1 VIKTS
6 DLKKL
11 GLSGSPLVQRPALRP
26 WLLAARPKTLTAGA
40 VPVVV
45 GTAFACADGP
55 RIAWSLFTFALLG
68 AIFIQIATNFI
79 NDALDFRKGA
89 DTADRIG
96 PLRVTQAGLLTPE
109 AVLRGAAVCFLLAIL
124 CGVPLVLRG
133 GFPLLV
139 IGLASVAAAYAYTGG
154 PYPLAYHGLG
164 ELFVMVFFGLVAVGG
179 SYYVQTGK
187 MTPAVI
193 AAGGAVG
200 SISTAL
206 LAVNNLRDLDH
217 DRRSGKRTLA
227 ARFGARFAKS
237 EITFFA
243 LVPFLLLAPIG
254 WRYRSLVLFLPLLA
268 LPLALRLA
276 ILARRL
282 SGKELNRC
290 LGMSAGL
297 LTAFGCLLSVAL
309 LLR

>member
-1 VIKTS
+1 MDDERAV
-6 DLKKL
+6 D
-11 GLSGSPLVQRPALRP
+11 RPSTRAGAAAMP
-26 WLLAARPKTLTAGA
+26 WLLAARPQTLTAGA

-45 GTAFACADGP
+45 GTAFAYADGP
-55 RIAWSLFTFALLG
+55 RIDWSLFTFALLG

-79 NDALDFRKGA
+79 NDALDFKKGA
-89 DTADRIG
+89 DTAERLG

-109 AVLRGAAVCFLLAIL
+109 AVLRGATVCFLLALL

-133 GFPLLV
+133 GFPLLA

-179 SYYVQTGK
+179 SYYVQTGR

-243 LVPFLLLAPIG
+243 LVPFLLLGPIG

-276 ILARRL
+276 TLAHRL

-309 LLR
+309 VLR